1 MDPLIIRDKFP
12 TPVKHNDVASNW
24 KSRGYGC
31 HTFSDPPDRV
41 WNDFVHQTN
50 ELVTVVD
57 GRLELTIGNQT
68 VFIQPGDEIFIP
80 RGATHSVRN
89 CSNTKTSWLFGYD

>member
-1 MDPLIIRDKFP
+1 MKQLVVPDKFP
-12 TPVKHNDVASNW
+12 PPVKRDDVASNW
-24 KSRGYGC
+24 KSRGYDC
-31 HTFSDPPDRV
+31 HHFSDPPGQE

-57 GRLELTIGNQT
+57 GQLELTVGNQT
-68 VFIQPGDEIFIP
+68 VFVQPGDEIFIP
-80 RGATHSVRN
+80 RGVTHSVRN

>member
-57 GRLELTIGNQT
+57 GQLELTVGNQT
-68 VFIQPGDEIFIP
+68 VFVQPGDEIFIP
-80 RGATHSVRN
+80 RGVTHSVRN

>member
-12 TPVKHNDVASNW
+12 TPVKQDEVASNW

-57 GRLELTIGNQT
+57 GQLELTVGNQT
-68 VFIQPGDEIFIP
+68 VFVHPGDEIFIP
-80 RGATHSVRN
+80 RGVTHSVRI